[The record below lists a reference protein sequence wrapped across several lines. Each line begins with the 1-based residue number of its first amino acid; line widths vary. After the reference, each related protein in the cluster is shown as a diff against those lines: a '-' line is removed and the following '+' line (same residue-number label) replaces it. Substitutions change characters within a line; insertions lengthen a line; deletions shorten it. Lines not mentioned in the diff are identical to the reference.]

1 LAVFFVAKRS
11 NLIMTSKDIF
21 ANLQQAVD
29 FMDRHPVAIAVA
41 MTPLFRSQL
50 PIGTMRGGA
59 GIIQAYSGL
68 RTYIWNDLPEPYR
81 IYYNQTILDRDI
93 ALYNS

>member
-1 LAVFFVAKRS
+1 MNSKDVFS
-11 NLIMTSKDIF
+11 NLVKAIE
-21 ANLQQAVD
+21 

-41 MTPLFRSQL
+41 MTPLFRSRL
-50 PIGTMRGGA
+50 PISHEFKACTGL
-59 GIIQAYSGL
+59 YSGV

>member
-1 LAVFFVAKRS
+1 V
-11 NLIMTSKDIF
+11 
-21 ANLQQAVD
+21 
-29 FMDRHPVAIAVA
+29 
-41 MTPLFRSQL
+41 
-50 PIGTMRGGA
+50 
-59 GIIQAYSGL
+59 